1 MLQMRRK
8 LRNSLLAITAAML
21 ALISCGEDKRSDVI
35 PPKKL
40 ESILYDYHLAQVM
53 ISDLPSSER
62 YKKDFYF
69 DYIYDKHGVTKEQF
83 DSSMVYYAR
92 YPEDLS
98 NIYTRLSSRIE
109 RDIQHIENERQSVEV
124 RAANAV
130 EGDSAD
136 LWYDTQLIQLY
147 PSELT
152 NHYSFTIPNDTNFKA
167 NDRLE
172 WNGKALFLH
181 EGIDSLNRYLQL
193 AFTAEYAN
201 DSLLAVDTVLYST
214 GSFHLQ
220 IADTSGMKLNKLYGN
235 VYYKNNDAVTSSVLL
250 HQIGL
255 MRYRYIEPTD
265 TLFTDSI
272 HTRIDSVT
280 VTDASIPT
288 EQKEQK

>member
-1 MLQMRRK
+1 MKRK

-21 ALISCGEDKRSDVI
+21 TLVSCGEDKRSDVI

-62 YKKDFYF
+62 YKKDLYF
-69 DYIYDKHGVTKEQF
+69 DYIYDKHGVTKDQI
-83 DSSMVYYAR
+83 DSSLVYYAR

-98 NIYTRLSSRIE
+98 DIYTRLSSHIE
-109 RDIQHIENERQSVEV
+109 RNIQHIEHEKQLAKV
-124 RAANAV
+124 RSAKAV

-136 LWYDTQLIQLY
+136 LWYDTRLIQLH

-152 NHYSFTIPNDTNFKA
+152 NHFSFIIPNDTNFKA
-167 NDRLE
+167 NDRLA
-172 WNGKALFLH
+172 WNGEVQFLH
-181 EGIDSLNRYLQL
+181 AEADSLNRYLQL
-193 AFTAEYAN
+193 AFTAEFAN
-201 DSLLAVDTVLYST
+201 DSLLSVDTVLYTT

-220 IADTSGMKLNKLYGN
+220 IADTAGMQLNKLYGN
-235 VYYKNNDAVTSSVLL
+235 VYYKNNDTVTSGVLL
-250 HQIGL
+250 HQIEL
-255 MRYRYIEPTD
+255 MRYRYIEPTN

-288 EQKEQK
+288 EQEERK